1 MFNTNDFIFTSETTP
16 QVTTDLTGCVK
27 QVDELIGIA
36 DAVNV
41 TDSPNCTSRLNSLLV
56 ASEIKRSGLDVI
68 LQLTGRDRNQI
79 ALESVLLGALSVG
92 INKVLCLSGD
102 QPGESG
108 PAVVNEFNGDG
119 LIELCMVIAGGTLSD
134 GTKIK
139 NPLPIYPGAADDLYS
154 QILKPDALD
163 KLVTKISKG
172 ACFVQTQ
179 YCFDYEVIKQY
190 SDKLNEQGSF
200 GDCKVIIGMGPLKS
214 AKQGDWMR
222 NNLWGVNISDQILK
236 RLEDSLLPAETG
248 EEICQELIE
257 KIIDLPCIDGAHL
270 MGPSCEK
277 SAARII
283 SRFK

>member
-1 MFNTNDFIFTSETTP
+1 
-16 QVTTDLTGCVK
+16 
-27 QVDELIGIA
+27 
-36 DAVNV
+36 
-41 TDSPNCTSRLNSLLV
+41 
-56 ASEIKRSGLDVI
+56 
-68 LQLTGRDRNQI
+68 
-79 ALESVLLGALSVG
+79 
-92 INKVLCLSGD
+92 
-102 QPGESG
+102 
-108 PAVVNEFNGDG
+108 
-119 LIELCMVIAGGTLSD
+119 MVIAGGTLSD
-134 GTKIK
+134 GIKIK

-154 QILKPDALD
+154 QISKPDALD

-257 KIIDLPCIDGAHL
+257 KIIDLPCINGVHL

-283 SRFK
+283 SCFK

>member
-102 QPGESG
+102 QPGENG
-108 PAVVNEFNGDG
+108 PAVVNEFNGNG
-119 LIELCMVIAGGTLSD
+119 LIELCKVIAGGTLSD
-134 GTKIK
+134 GTEIK
-139 NPLPIYPGAADDLYS
+139 NPLTIYPGAADDLYT
-154 QILKPDALD
+154 QISKPDALD

-179 YCFDYEVIKQY
+179 YCFDYDVIKQY

-200 GDCKVIIGMGPLKS
+200 GDCKVIIGMGPFK
-214 AKQGDWMR
+214 
-222 NNLWGVNISDQILK
+222 ISQ
-236 RLEDSLLPAETG
+236 AG
-248 EEICQELIE
+248 
-257 KIIDLPCIDGAHL
+257 
-270 MGPSCEK
+270 
-277 SAARII
+277 
-283 SRFK
+283 

>member
-1 MFNTNDFIFTSETTP
+1 MFNTNDFIFTAETTP

-102 QPGESG
+102 QPGENG
-108 PAVVNEFNGDG
+108 PAVVNEFNGNG
-119 LIELCMVIAGGTLSD
+119 LIELCKVIAGGTLSD
-134 GTKIK
+134 GTEIK
-139 NPLPIYPGAADDLYS
+139 NPLTIYPGAADDLYT
-154 QILKPDALD
+154 QISKPDALD

-179 YCFDYEVIKQY
+179 YCFDYDVIKQY
-190 SDKLNEQGSF
+190 SDN
-200 GDCKVIIGMGPLKS
+200 
-214 AKQGDWMR
+214 
-222 NNLWGVNISDQILK
+222 
-236 RLEDSLLPAETG
+236 
-248 EEICQELIE
+248 
-257 KIIDLPCIDGAHL
+257 
-270 MGPSCEK
+270 
-277 SAARII
+277 
-283 SRFK
+283 